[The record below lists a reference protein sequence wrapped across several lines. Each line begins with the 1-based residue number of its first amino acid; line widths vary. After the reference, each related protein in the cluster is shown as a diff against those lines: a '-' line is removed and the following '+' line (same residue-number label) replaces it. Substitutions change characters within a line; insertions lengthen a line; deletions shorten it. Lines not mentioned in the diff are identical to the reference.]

1 MAQRRA
7 PAKPRKAEAVEDFDF
22 LASQQ
27 STGSDDQALQ
37 RAVAQQLMSSVQGK
51 EAQGAGE
58 EVFPGGEE
66 QTLVRGID
74 HILRAMSISAAI
86 DEVRSTVDATEQV
99 YAKFI
104 LDYAASEDAIRAL
117 WMEIKKEEQTLV
129 EIAKKQR
136 AANDVMRA
144 ATERAQIAGMAQ
156 VKEACHETRR
166 IMETLL
172 PTTA

>member
-7 PAKPRKAEAVEDFDF
+7 PAKPRKADMEDFDF

-37 RAVAQQLMSSVQGK
+37 LAVAQQLMASK
-51 EAQGAGE
+51 EKKRKE
-58 EVFPGGEE
+58 LEKKFF
-66 QTLVRGID
+66 L
-74 HILRAMSISAAI
+74 AAKNKLTSEI
-86 DEVRSTVDATEQV
+86 VNAADDVKAAVEATEQI

-117 WMEIKKEEQTLV
+117 WMEIKKEEQTLI
-129 EIAKKQR
+129 ELGKRQHT
-136 AANDVMRA
+136 ANNAMNSAR
-144 ATERAQIAGMAQ
+144 ERGQIDGMGQ
-156 VKEACHETRR
+156 VREACHETRR

-172 PTTA
+172 PPAA